1 MGEKTHR
8 GIAAQPDWLRALEV
22 AQRVEGRAAFT
33 GCGTSWHAAQTAEAA
48 GGVAVEA
55 LEAVLAPPEAD
66 VLVVVSHE
74 GGTYQSLEAAKAFRG
89 PTWLVTAKPD
99 SPLGELSD
107 VVVVCTPELDPSYCH
122 TAAYTCAVAAVRAL
136 LGDEVSALGDA
147 VAERLAGPRFPLSA
161 HERFVVTGAGRDWPT
176 AQEAV
181 LKLREGVHVAAEAHR
196 TEELLHGH
204 LAALDSSV
212 RAFVLEGEGPAA
224 ARSAEA
230 ARALELVG
238 CDVTLVP
245 TSHPVVDIVP
255 FQLLTVDLAAD
266 RGLDPDLI
274 RWDEEPWNEARRSY
288 K

>member
-1 MGEKTHR
+1 MGEKTRR
-8 GIAAQPDWLRALEV
+8 GIAAQPDWLRALDV
-22 AQRVEGRAAFT
+22 QRRVEGRAAFT
-33 GCGTSWHAAQTAEAA
+33 GCGTSWHAAQVGDAA
-48 GGVAVEA
+48 GGSSVEA

-74 GGTYQSLEAAKAFRG
+74 GGTFQSLQAAKAFPG
-89 PTWLVTAKPD
+89 PVWLVTAKPD
-99 SPLGELSD
+99 SPLGELCEE
-107 VVVVCTPELDPSYCH
+107 VVVCTPEPDPSYCH
-122 TAAYTCAVAAVRAL
+122 TAAYTCGAAAVRAL
-136 LGDEVSALGDA
+136 LGEDVRALGDA
-147 VAERLAGPRFPLSA
+147 VAARLEGERFPLSA

-204 LAALDSSV
+204 LAALDGSV
-212 RAFVLEGEGPAA
+212 RAFVLQGEGPAA
-224 ARSAEA
+224 ERAAEA

-266 RGLDPDLI
+266 RNLDPDLI
-274 RWDEEPWNEARRSY
+274 RWDEGPWNEARKSY

>member
-1 MGEKTHR
+1 MGEKTRR
-8 GIAAQPDWLRALEV
+8 GIAVQPDWLRVLGV
-22 AQRVEGRAAFT
+22 TQRVEGRAAFT
-33 GCGTSWHAAQTAEAA
+33 GCGTSWHVAQTAEAA
-48 GGVAVEA
+48 GGSSVEA
-55 LEAVLAPPEAD
+55 LEAVLEPPPTD

-74 GGTYQSLEAAKAFRG
+74 GATFQSLQAAKAFRG
-89 PTWLVTAKPD
+89 PVWLVTAKPD
-99 SPLGELSD
+99 SPLGELCD
-107 VVVVCTPELDPSYCH
+107 EVVVCTPEPDPSYCH
-122 TAAYTCAVAAVRAL
+122 TAAYTCGAAAVRAL
-136 LGDEVSALGDA
+136 LGEDVASLADA
-147 VAERLAGPRFPLSA
+147 VASRLEGERFPVSA

-204 LAALDSSV
+204 LAALDSEV

-224 ARSAEA
+224 ERAAEA
-230 ARALELVG
+230 VRALELVG

-266 RGLDPDLI
+266 RGLDPDMI
-274 RWDEEPWNEARRSY
+274 RWDEKPWDEARKSY
-288 K
+288 R

>member
-1 MGEKTHR
+1 MSEKTR
-8 GIAAQPDWLRALEV
+8 QGISVQPDWLRVLDV
-22 AQRVEGRAAFT
+22 AQRVEGRAVFT
-33 GCGTSWHAAQTAEAA
+33 GCGTSWHVAQTAEAE
-48 GGVAVEA
+48 GGSSVEA

-74 GGTYQSLEAAKAFRG
+74 GATFQSLQAAKAFQG
-89 PTWLVTAKPD
+89 PVWLVTAKPD
-99 SPLGELSD
+99 SPLGELCD
-107 VVVVCTPELDPSYCH
+107 KVVVCTPEPDPSYCH
-122 TAAYTCAVAAVRAL
+122 TAAYTCGAAAVRAL
-136 LGDEVSALGDA
+136 LGEDVSSLGDL
-147 VAERLAGPRFPLSA
+147 VARRLEGERFPVSA

-204 LAALDSSV
+204 LAALDGSV

-224 ARSAEA
+224 ERAAEA
-230 ARALELVG
+230 VRALELVG
-238 CDVTLVP
+238 CEVTLVP

-266 RGLDPDLI
+266 RGLDPDMI
-274 RWDEEPWNEARRSY
+274 RWDEGPWDEARKSY

>member
-1 MGEKTHR
+1 MGEKTRR
-8 GIAAQPDWLRALEV
+8 GIDVQPDWLRALEV
-22 AQRVEGRAAFT
+22 PQRLEGRPAFT

-48 GGVAVEA
+48 GAVAVEA

-89 PTWLVTAKPD
+89 LTWLVTAKPD
-99 SPLGELSD
+99 SPLGKLSD
-107 VVVVCTPELDPSYCH
+107 AVIVCTPEPDPSYCH
-122 TAAYTCAVAAVRAL
+122 TAAYTCGVAAVRAL
-136 LGDEVSALGDA
+136 LGEDVTGLGDA
-147 VAERLAGPRFPLSA
+147 VAERLAGPRLSLSA

-230 ARALELVG
+230 VRALELVG

-255 FQLLTVDLAAD
+255 FQLLTVDLAED

-274 RWDEEPWNEARRSY
+274 RWDEEPWDDARKSY